1 MTPSHFGGLRVCAA
15 IRRLTTPR
23 VSPSSGPVRR
33 ASLMFFGCLAAVC
46 GLVADRSAVAQT
58 GAPAELP
65 RPGYR
70 ELGAGVLTVIPPNS
84 PADMSAENV
93 FRQQEF
99 FEVTLGN
106 APEWTP
112 HEAAVSRTLRGQAT
126 ARREGGAATT
136 FGYPFQHDVWCLEF
150 AYKPPRQIDIDVPV
164 EGGRMQRTRIWYL
177 VYRVRNIG
185 GLRAKVEVGDG
196 DELQR
201 LIEAGTFEPAKLK
214 ASGTELTE
222 PFEKPVTFLPH
233 FVLQS
238 YEAVTPREGLMAY
251 RGYLDRV
258 IPGAAR
264 AIQDREDPAR
274 TLHDSV
280 SMGESPLEPGEE
292 RWGVAVW
299 DGVDPRIDL
308 FTIFV
313 KGLTNRFASKV
324 AATDDLTPEQKQPS
338 EEPADNGLPV
348 ILTDGDRFALQSLR
362 LDFWRPGDDVEGRP
376 EEMMVGS
383 TGLFPRMALGTYLA
397 EAASRAVVTRAA
409 PTTGLSRLGLTWETL
424 LDGATDDV
432 LEPGHAVSLRPLVTL
447 LESLAAAAADVREV
461 AADEVLGLVAADDL
475 ASLLRSLES
484 EQPGEAEAARAA
496 AFEQLGVARDAEA
509 PLETL
514 AALAV
519 AIDQRPEIRQQQAI
533 ELAVF
538 GDQAAAFDR
547 VAAAARRG
555 RAVAVL
561 ESLRLDLRE
570 MGSLSSLGA
579 FDRLRERRDAIAGG
593 LETDDGG
600 NWPPAATVIPGIFGA
615 EGPEIYREAVSNT
628 PGIDYEWVFQ
638 YEK

>member
-15 IRRLTTPR
+15 FRRLTTPR
-23 VSPSSGPVRR
+23 VSPPAGLVRR
-33 ASLMFFGCLAAVC
+33 ASVMFLGCLAAAC
-46 GLVADRSAVAQT
+46 GLVSDRSALAQP
-58 GAPAELP
+58 GVPAELP

-106 APEWTP
+106 APDWTP

-185 GLRAKVEVGDG
+185 GLRAKVEIGDG
-196 DELQR
+196 NELQQ
-201 LIEAGTFEPAKLK
+201 LIEAGTFEPEKLA
-214 ASGTELTE
+214 ASGTQLTE

-258 IPGAAR
+258 IPGAAQ

-274 TLHDSV
+274 TLYDSV

-324 AATDDLTPEQKQPS
+324 AATADLTEAEKQPN
-338 EEPADNGLPV
+338 AGGLAA
-348 ILTDGDRFALQSLR
+348 ILADGDRFALQSLR
-362 LDFWRPGDDVEGRP
+362 LDFWRPGDDVDGRP

-409 PTTGLSRLGLTWETL
+409 PTTGLSRLGLTWESL

-432 LEPGHAVSLRPLVTL
+432 LEPGHAVSLRPLAVL
-447 LESLAAAAADVREV
+447 LESLAAANADVRDV

-475 ASLLRSLES
+475 ATLLRSLES
-484 EQPGEAEAARAA
+484 ELPGEAEAARTA
-496 AFEQLGVARDAEA
+496 AFEQLGVARNAEA

-519 AIDQRPEIRQQQAI
+519 AIDLRPEIRQQQAI
-533 ELAVF
+533 ERAVF

-547 VAAAARRG
+547 VASAVRRG

-561 ESLRLDLRE
+561 ENLRLDLRE
-570 MGSLSSLGA
+570 MGGLGSLGA

-600 NWPPAATVIPGIFGA
+600 NWPPEASVIPGIFGD
-615 EGPEIYREAVSNT
+615 EGPEIYEEAVSNT